1 MDLRRSRGCIATCYL
16 PLFDIA
22 DLQHLD
28 SISGE
33 EKEAN
38 FWQYF
43 YPIHCLNLREREKN
57 TGTKNA
63 IIWQK
68 LIFPEETEVAV
79 VADNIGVGR

>member
-1 MDLRRSRGCIATCYL
+1 
-16 PLFDIA
+16 LFDIA

-33 EKEAN
+33 DKEAIFGN
-38 FWQYF
+38 ILSYTLFKFQ
-43 YPIHCLNLREREKN
+43 RGRKN

-63 IIWQK
+63 IIRQK

-79 VADNIGVGR
+79 VADNIGGGR